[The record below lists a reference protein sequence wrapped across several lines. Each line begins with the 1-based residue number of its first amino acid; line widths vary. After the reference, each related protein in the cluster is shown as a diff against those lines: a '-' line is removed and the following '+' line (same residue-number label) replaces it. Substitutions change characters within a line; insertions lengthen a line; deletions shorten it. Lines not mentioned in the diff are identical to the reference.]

1 MIPNKK
7 IIASILFVLI
17 SFVCT
22 AQLPPSPSGRP
33 PGPPGDDLPIDS
45 SILILAAAA
54 ILYGIY
60 KIYTFKKKQFNF
72 LKRLI
77 SKRIFQLH
85 QTLNLQ

>member
-1 MIPNKK
+1 M
-7 IIASILFVLI
+7 
-17 SFVCT
+17 
-22 AQLPPSPSGRP
+22 
-33 PGPPGDDLPIDS
+33 DS